1 MTEPADLPIIVQKF
15 GGTSVA
21 TTDRIERVA
30 DRVLRTQKAGYRVV
44 VVVSA
49 MGKSTD
55 DLVTMAERITRRPG
69 GREMDMLYTTGER
82 VTMSLLAMAIA
93 EEGGKAR
100 SFTGSQAGIITDDVH
115 GKAKILRITPQRVLD
130 CINDGEIAIVA
141 GFQGVSENTKDVT
154 TLGRG
159 GSDTTA
165 VALAAALDADV
176 CEIYTDVDGVFS
188 ADPRIV
194 PNARKLDRITAEEM
208 LEMSAA
214 GAGILQL
221 RSVEF
226 GRNHGVDIHV
236 RSSFSQQPGT
246 WVYAKEDEMEHAVI
260 AGVAHDSS
268 EAKATLRSIP
278 DRPGV
283 SAAIF
288 SALADANV
296 NVDMI
301 VQNVSEGDTT
311 DMTFTFPKTDRDTV
325 ERVLHPVAAELGSP
339 GFEIVERIGKVSLV
353 GAGMKT
359 NPGVAAKMFQALRDA
374 NINIQ
379 IISTSTI
386 RVSVVIDEDDID
398 DAVKAVHSA
407 FDLDQAQ
414 AVSVEGSRG

>member
-1 MTEPADLPIIVQKF
+1 MTEPAELPLIVQKF

-55 DLVTMAERITRRPG
+55 DLVTMAERITRKPG

-130 CINDGEIAIVA
+130 CVNEGEIAIVA
-141 GFQGVSENTKDVT
+141 GFQGVSENSKDVT

-165 VALAAALDADV
+165 VALAAALDADA
-176 CEIYTDVDGVFS
+176 CEIYTDVDGVYS

-194 PNARKLDRITAEEM
+194 PNARKLDRISAEEM

-246 WVYAKEDEMEHAVI
+246 WVYAKEDDMEHAVI

-268 EAKATLRSIP
+268 EAKATLRAIP

-288 SALADANV
+288 TALADANV

-301 VQNVSEGDTT
+301 VQNVSEDGKT
-311 DMTFTFPKTDRDTV
+311 DMTFTFPQSDRDTV
-325 ERVLHPVAAELGSP
+325 ERVLHPVCQEIGSS
-339 GFEIVERIGKVSLV
+339 GFEIVDRIGKVSLV

-374 NINIQ
+374 NVNIQ

-398 DAVKAVHSA
+398 DAVRAVHDA
-407 FDLDQAQ
+407 FQLNGDQT
-414 AVSVEGSRG
+414 VSVEGSRG